1 MVTRDCIHFVSFHFM
16 SRHSSLVRATDTD
29 GALAS
34 SSRARSMASS
44 SSFRPPVKTP
54 NGANARVSSGFEA
67 TPMDVH
73 FLDAYDVSAS
83 DEETPND
90 RAEGKTVDETTV
102 ARDDA
107 VGAKRE
113 REMETTA
120 SRDDAS
126 RNAEATEARARV
138 EDGTRDDDA
147 TMTTTTT
154 TTTTTPVRSIRPVG
168 DRSSREEPPMKAS
181 RSTPTRS
188 TRIAET
194 PKWPT
199 SSEGGDIVFKVP
211 SSRQKRSESG
221 GVASVVRVEGVS
233 ERGASVEEAPVG
245 AAPRA
250 HREDAMKLSPSDE
263 FDFEDELK
271 VSPPRPPPS
280 PEAEEDETARE
291 EIARASQRLDEL
303 KGRVEEFVLDSTEL
317 LLDTITTTNDYL
329 LLFNPKLMLKLR
341 TIKAEA
347 VEWLDRAESK
357 TKTKD

>member
-1 MVTRDCIHFVSFHFM
+1 M
-16 SRHSSLVRATDTD
+16 
-29 GALAS
+29 
-34 SSRARSMASS
+34 
-44 SSFRPPVKTP
+44 
-54 NGANARVSSGFEA
+54 N
-67 TPMDVH
+67 
-73 FLDAYDVSAS
+73 
-83 DEETPND
+83 
-90 RAEGKTVDETTV
+90 
-102 ARDDA
+102 
-107 VGAKRE
+107 
-113 REMETTA
+113 
-120 SRDDAS
+120 
-126 RNAEATEARARV
+126 
-138 EDGTRDDDA
+138 
-147 TMTTTTT
+147 
-154 TTTTTPVRSIRPVG
+154 
-168 DRSSREEPPMKAS
+168 EEPPMKAS
-181 RSTPTRS
+181 KPTPTRS

-194 PKWPT
+194 RETPR
-199 SSEGGDIVFKVP
+199 SSKGGDIVFKVP

-221 GVASVVRVEGVS
+221 AMASVVRVEGVS
-233 ERGASVEEAPVG
+233 ELGTSVEEAPVG

-250 HREDAMKLSPSDE
+250 DREDAMKLSPLDE
-263 FDFEDELK
+263 FDFEDELN

>member
-1 MVTRDCIHFVSFHFM
+1 M
-16 SRHSSLVRATDTD
+16 
-29 GALAS
+29 
-34 SSRARSMASS
+34 
-44 SSFRPPVKTP
+44 
-54 NGANARVSSGFEA
+54 N
-67 TPMDVH
+67 
-73 FLDAYDVSAS
+73 
-83 DEETPND
+83 
-90 RAEGKTVDETTV
+90 
-102 ARDDA
+102 
-107 VGAKRE
+107 
-113 REMETTA
+113 
-120 SRDDAS
+120 
-126 RNAEATEARARV
+126 
-138 EDGTRDDDA
+138 
-147 TMTTTTT
+147 
-154 TTTTTPVRSIRPVG
+154 
-168 DRSSREEPPMKAS
+168 EEPPMKAS
-181 RSTPTRS
+181 KPTPTRS

-194 PKWPT
+194 PKSPR
-199 SSEGGDIVFKVP
+199 SSKGGDIVFKVP

-221 GVASVVRVEGVS
+221 TVASVVRVEGVS

-250 HREDAMKLSPSDE
+250 DREDAMKLSPSDE

-303 KGRVEEFVLDSTEL
+303 KGRVEEFVLDLTEL

>member
-1 MVTRDCIHFVSFHFM
+1 MSARGLMTDAEGLTFGHVDEEEAAFLYEEIFVRRSYLQHG
-16 SRHSSLVRATDTD
+16 LTVPT
-29 GALAS
+29 GA
-34 SSRARSMASS
+34 
-44 SSFRPPVKTP
+44 PVILDI
-54 NGANARVSSGFEA
+54 GANIGLFSLLCLRLN
-67 TPMDVH
+67 P
-73 FLDAYDVSAS
+73 
-83 DEETPND
+83 
-90 RAEGKTVDETTV
+90 
-102 ARDDA
+102 
-107 VGAKRE
+107 
-113 REMETTA
+113 
-120 SRDDAS
+120 
-126 RNAEATEARARV
+126 RARV
-138 EDGTRDDDA
+138 LA
-147 TMTTTTT
+147 C
-154 TTTTTPVRSIRPVG
+154 
-168 DRSSREEPPMKAS
+168 EPSPD
-181 RSTPTRS
+181 T
-188 TRIAET
+188 
-194 PKWPT
+194 
-199 SSEGGDIVFKVP
+199 F
-211 SSRQKRSESG
+211 
-221 GVASVVRVEGVS
+221 GVL
-233 ERGASVEEAPVG
+233 EANLS

>member
-1 MVTRDCIHFVSFHFM
+1 
-16 SRHSSLVRATDTD
+16 
-29 GALAS
+29 
-34 SSRARSMASS
+34 
-44 SSFRPPVKTP
+44 
-54 NGANARVSSGFEA
+54 
-67 TPMDVH
+67 MDVH

-83 DEETPND
+83 DEEAPND
-90 RAEGKTVDETTV
+90 RAEWKTVDETTV
-102 ARDDA
+102 ATTTARDDA
-107 VGAKRE
+107 MGAKRE
-113 REMETTA
+113 REVETTA
-120 SRDDAS
+120 SRDEEA
-126 RNAEATEARARV
+126 RRAEATDARAGA
-138 EDGTRDDDA
+138 EDGTRDADDDA
-147 TMTTTTT
+147 DVATVTTT
-154 TTTTTPVRSIRPVG
+154 TTTTTPMRSIRPVG
-168 DRSSREEPPMKAS
+168 GRSLNEEPPMKAS
-181 RSTPTRS
+181 KPTPTRS

-194 PKWPT
+194 PKSPR
-199 SSEGGDIVFKVP
+199 SSKCGDIVFKVP

-221 GVASVVRVEGVS
+221 AMASVVRVEGVS
-233 ERGASVEEAPVG
+233 ERGTSVEEAPVG

-250 HREDAMKLSPSDE
+250 DREDAMKLSPLDE
-263 FDFEDELK
+263 FDFEEELK

>member
-1 MVTRDCIHFVSFHFM
+1 M
-16 SRHSSLVRATDTD
+16 
-29 GALAS
+29 
-34 SSRARSMASS
+34 
-44 SSFRPPVKTP
+44 KTP
-54 NGANARVSSGFEA
+54 TGANARVSSGFEA

-102 ARDDA
+102 ATTAARDDA
-107 VGAKRE
+107 MGAKRE
-113 REMETTA
+113 REIETTA
-120 SRDDAS
+120 SRDDTS
-126 RNAEATEARARV
+126 RNAEATDARARA
-138 EDGTRDDDA
+138 EDGTRDADA
-147 TMTTTTT
+147 DADVATVATT

-168 DRSSREEPPMKAS
+168 GRSLHEEPPMKAS
-181 RSTPTRS
+181 KPTPTRS

-194 PKWPT
+194 PKSPR
-199 SSEGGDIVFKVP
+199 SSKGGDIVFKVP

-221 GVASVVRVEGVS
+221 AMASVVRVEGVS
-233 ERGASVEEAPVG
+233 ERGTSVEEAPVG

-250 HREDAMKLSPSDE
+250 DREDAMKLSPLDE
-263 FDFEDELK
+263 FDFEEELK

>member
-1 MVTRDCIHFVSFHFM
+1 MRAASRTRAPPEKEPPPPP
-16 SRHSSLVRATDTD
+16 L
-29 GALAS
+29 
-34 SSRARSMASS
+34 
-44 SSFRPPVKTP
+44 RPP
-54 NGANARVSSGFEA
+54 
-67 TPMDVH
+67 
-73 FLDAYDVSAS
+73 AS
-83 DEETPND
+83 PSTTKFSWIPCRPGWLKRPRRDGDDEEAPND

-102 ARDDA
+102 ATMTARDDA
-107 VGAKRE
+107 MGAKRE
-113 REMETTA
+113 REVETTA
-120 SRDDAS
+120 SRDE
-126 RNAEATEARARV
+126 EATEARAGA
-138 EDGTRDDDA
+138 EDGTRDADDDA
-147 TMTTTTT
+147 DVATVTTTT
-154 TTTTTPVRSIRPVG
+154 TTTTTPMRSIRPVG
-168 DRSSREEPPMKAS
+168 GRSLNEEPPMKAS
-181 RSTPTRS
+181 KPTPTRS

-194 PKWPT
+194 PKSPR
-199 SSEGGDIVFKVP
+199 SSKGGDIVFKVP

-221 GVASVVRVEGVS
+221 AMASVVRVEGVS
-233 ERGASVEEAPVG
+233 ERGTSVEEAPVG

-250 HREDAMKLSPSDE
+250 DREDAMKLSPLDE
-263 FDFEDELK
+263 FDFEEELK

>member
-1 MVTRDCIHFVSFHFM
+1 M
-16 SRHSSLVRATDTD
+16 
-29 GALAS
+29 
-34 SSRARSMASS
+34 
-44 SSFRPPVKTP
+44 KTP
-54 NGANARVSSGFEA
+54 TGANARVSSGFEA
-67 TPMDVH
+67 TPMDVN

-83 DEETPND
+83 DEEAPND
-90 RAEGKTVDETTV
+90 CAEGKTVDETTV

-107 VGAKRE
+107 MGAKRE
-113 REMETTA
+113 REVETTA
-120 SRDDAS
+120 SRDE
-126 RNAEATEARARV
+126 EATEARARA
-138 EDGTRDDDA
+138 EDGTRDADDDA
-147 TMTTTTT
+147 DVATVTTTT
-154 TTTTTPVRSIRPVG
+154 TTTTTPMRSIRPVG
-168 DRSSREEPPMKAS
+168 GRSLNEEPPMKAS
-181 RSTPTRS
+181 KPTPTRS

-194 PKWPT
+194 PKSPR
-199 SSEGGDIVFKVP
+199 SSKGGDIVFKVP

-221 GVASVVRVEGVS
+221 AMVSVVRVEGVS
-233 ERGASVEEAPVG
+233 ERGISVEEAPVG

-250 HREDAMKLSPSDE
+250 DREDAMKLSPLDE
-263 FDFEDELK
+263 FDFEEELK

>member
-1 MVTRDCIHFVSFHFM
+1 
-16 SRHSSLVRATDTD
+16 
-29 GALAS
+29 
-34 SSRARSMASS
+34 MASS

-54 NGANARVSSGFEA
+54 TGANARVSSGFET

-102 ARDDA
+102 ATTPARDDA
-107 VGAKRE
+107 MGAKRE
-113 REMETTA
+113 REVETTA
-120 SRDDAS
+120 SRDETS
-126 RNAEATEARARV
+126 RNAEATDARARA
-138 EDGTRDDDA
+138 EDGARDAADDA
-147 TMTTTTT
+147 DVATV
-154 TTTTTPVRSIRPVG
+154 TTPTTPTPMRSIRPVG
-168 DRSSREEPPMKAS
+168 GRSLNEEPPMKAS
-181 RSTPTRS
+181 KPTPTRS

-194 PKWPT
+194 RETPR
-199 SSEGGDIVFKVP
+199 SSKGGDIAFKVP

-221 GVASVVRVEGVS
+221 AMASVVRVEGVS
-233 ERGASVEEAPVG
+233 ERGTSVEEAPVG

-250 HREDAMKLSPSDE
+250 DREDAMKLSPLDE
-263 FDFEDELK
+263 FDFEEELK

>member
-1 MVTRDCIHFVSFHFM
+1 M
-16 SRHSSLVRATDTD
+16 
-29 GALAS
+29 
-34 SSRARSMASS
+34 
-44 SSFRPPVKTP
+44 
-54 NGANARVSSGFEA
+54 N
-67 TPMDVH
+67 
-73 FLDAYDVSAS
+73 
-83 DEETPND
+83 
-90 RAEGKTVDETTV
+90 
-102 ARDDA
+102 
-107 VGAKRE
+107 
-113 REMETTA
+113 
-120 SRDDAS
+120 
-126 RNAEATEARARV
+126 
-138 EDGTRDDDA
+138 
-147 TMTTTTT
+147 
-154 TTTTTPVRSIRPVG
+154 
-168 DRSSREEPPMKAS
+168 EEPPMKAS
-181 RSTPTRS
+181 KPTPTRS

-194 PKWPT
+194 PKSPR
-199 SSEGGDIVFKVP
+199 SSKGGDIVFKVP

-221 GVASVVRVEGVS
+221 AMASVVRVEGVS
-233 ERGASVEEAPVG
+233 ERGTSVEEAPVG

-250 HREDAMKLSPSDE
+250 DREDAMKLSPLDE
-263 FDFEDELK
+263 FDFEEELK

>member
-1 MVTRDCIHFVSFHFM
+1 
-16 SRHSSLVRATDTD
+16 
-29 GALAS
+29 
-34 SSRARSMASS
+34 
-44 SSFRPPVKTP
+44 
-54 NGANARVSSGFEA
+54 
-67 TPMDVH
+67 
-73 FLDAYDVSAS
+73 
-83 DEETPND
+83 
-90 RAEGKTVDETTV
+90 
-102 ARDDA
+102 
-107 VGAKRE
+107 
-113 REMETTA
+113 
-120 SRDDAS
+120 
-126 RNAEATEARARV
+126 
-138 EDGTRDDDA
+138 
-147 TMTTTTT
+147 
-154 TTTTTPVRSIRPVG
+154 
-168 DRSSREEPPMKAS
+168 MKAS
-181 RSTPTRS
+181 KPTPTRS

-194 PKWPT
+194 PETPR
-199 SSEGGDIVFKVP
+199 SSKGGDIVFKVP

-221 GVASVVRVEGVS
+221 AMASVVRVEGVS
-233 ERGASVEEAPVG
+233 ELGTSVEEAPVG

-250 HREDAMKLSPSDE
+250 DREDAMKLSPLDE
-263 FDFEDELK
+263 FDFEDELN

>member
-1 MVTRDCIHFVSFHFM
+1 
-16 SRHSSLVRATDTD
+16 
-29 GALAS
+29 
-34 SSRARSMASS
+34 MASS

-54 NGANARVSSGFEA
+54 TGANARVSSGFEA

-102 ARDDA
+102 ATMTARDDA
-107 VGAKRE
+107 MGAKRE
-113 REMETTA
+113 REVETTA
-120 SRDDAS
+120 SRDE
-126 RNAEATEARARV
+126 EATEARARA
-138 EDGTRDDDA
+138 EDGTRDAADDA
-147 TMTTTTT
+147 DVGTVTTTT
-154 TTTTTPVRSIRPVG
+154 TTTTTPMRSIRPVG
-168 DRSSREEPPMKAS
+168 GRSLNEEPPMKAS
-181 RSTPTRS
+181 KPAPTRS

-194 PKWPT
+194 PKSPR
-199 SSEGGDIVFKVP
+199 SSKGGDIVFKVP

-221 GVASVVRVEGVS
+221 AMASVVRVDGVS
-233 ERGASVEEAPVG
+233 ERGTSVEEAPVG

-250 HREDAMKLSPSDE
+250 DREDAMKLSPLDE
-263 FDFEDELK
+263 FDFEEELK